1 MAKSVRSNLKFPRIV
16 FWLSVF
22 LATRCCGDAATFFV
36 TRSTD
41 GSFFGTLRGAVLTAN
56 HRGGNNTIV
65 LAGDQYHLTAEI
77 WGDELSI
84 TNGILTIIGV
94 GSSRE
99 ADHFRHSTRATI
111 DSDDMTRFFHVF
123 PGARLMLQNL
133 VLTGGGFYAEKSGAI
148 KNEGTL
154 VLENC
159 VIQGSSALIGAGIYN
174 SGRLTMNNDVV
185 SGNSCYGEE
194 AGSGGGIYNVG
205 TLIANDC
212 IVSNNAS
219 GKGRDGGFFGGI
231 GVSTTIVGPQP
242 SISGGNAGDG
252 GGIFNAGAMTLNR
265 CFIMDNSTGQGG
277 SASSGAWQGANGGAG
292 GNGAGIYNMGRL
304 KMNRCVIGGNTGG
317 DGGAGAAGGSGGF
330 ENTGYNGGNGGSGGS
345 GGGVF
350 NAPGFTAQSFN
361 SLIALNAGGS
371 GGSAGAG
378 YPGYPGFISAGTDGN
393 PGTNGFGRDLSG
405 SFISS
410 GYNLV
415 GAADYSTG
423 FTNGVQHDIV
433 GSRAAPASPTLF
445 KLK

>member
-1 MAKSVRSNLKFPRIV
+1 
-16 FWLSVF
+16 
-22 LATRCCGDAATFFV
+22 
-36 TRSTD
+36 
-41 GSFFGTLRGAVLTAN
+41 
-56 HRGGNNTIV
+56 
-65 LAGDQYHLTAEI
+65 
-77 WGDELSI
+77 
-84 TNGILTIIGV
+84 
-94 GSSRE
+94 
-99 ADHFRHSTRATI
+99 
-111 DSDDMTRFFHVF
+111 
-123 PGARLMLQNL
+123 
-133 VLTGGGFYAEKSGAI
+133 
-148 KNEGTL
+148 
-154 VLENC
+154 
-159 VIQGSSALIGAGIYN
+159 
-174 SGRLTMNNDVV
+174 MNNDVV

-219 GKGRDGGFFGGI
+219 GTGRDGGFFDGI
-231 GVSTTIVGPQP
+231 GDTIITGPQP
-242 SISGGNAGDG
+242 SISGGDAGSG

-292 GNGAGIYNMGRL
+292 GNGAGICNMGSL
-304 KMNRCVIGGNTGG
+304 KMNRCVIGGNTCGGG
-317 DGGAGAAGGSGGF
+317 DSGSAGDSGWGGT
-330 ENTGYNGGNGGSGGS
+330 TGYNGGNGGSGGS

-393 PGTNGFGRDLSG
+393 PGTNGFGPDLSG

-415 GAADYSTG
+415 GAADNSIG
-423 FTNGVQHDIV
+423 FINGIQHDLV
-433 GSRAAPASPTLF
+433 GSIAAPASPKLF